1 MITVLKGGLSEV
13 RGFSFIGVRAGIKR
27 KGLDLALIKS
37 DIGPVPAAGVFTSNL
52 VKAAPVLLTMKNLK
66 GGKLGAVFINSG
78 RANCFTG
85 IRGQRD
91 AEEIAKT
98 VAKLLRIEPTQVG
111 VLSTGLIGA
120 PLPMVKVKRGIL
132 KAVSNLRRDR
142 EASLKV
148 SQAMM
153 TTDTFPKEV
162 AVATRLEDGT
172 EVRIAG
178 VAKGSGMIRP
188 KLATMLAVI
197 LTDAKATPGGLRLA
211 LRNSVEKSFNMITV
225 DNDTSTND
233 SVLILASGLAGGKEI
248 SARNV
253 DSNFQEALD
262 FVTTELAKMIVR
274 DGEGAKHFFEVKVER
289 ARNFYEAKFAALAV
303 AGSNLVK
310 AAIFGEDPNW
320 GRVVAALGASGAN
333 FNPSNLSVWFESEK
347 EKVCV
352 IRKGIPLKNAE
363 RARNVMREKEF
374 RIRIDLAE
382 GEANATAW
390 GCDLTFDYVKI
401 NARYRT

>member
-253 DSNFQEALD
+253 DPNFQEALD

-382 GEANATAW
+382 GEASATAW

>member
-382 GEANATAW
+382 GEASATAW

>member
-78 RANCFTG
+78 RANCLTG

-98 VAKLLRIEPTQVG
+98 VAKLLRIEPTHVG

-382 GEANATAW
+382 GEASATAW